1 MKIFPFGFLLLSC
14 ISYGETVLF
23 QDNFDGSPNAVLNAR
38 TPDVGTAAWV
48 AGEAFKADGTV
59 QGSVVT
65 TATLA
70 FVPMPG
76 TIYQLDVRFDCTSSG
91 TEWIG
96 AGFSEGQSAENNIPE
111 NGFVQRRS
119 AQTIGKAWAILKG
132 DPVASQPNG
141 NTAHTYGSKDG
152 LAFADGLE
160 YATGELD
167 IRIIL
172 NTKGEMWTA
181 AWHAK
186 EVGATEYKLVRPVME
201 LQDKTISSVG
211 LVTRNGEGRFSH
223 FMLKTLS
230 GELPHVR
237 AEQEPEPL
245 NILFQDNFDG
255 AASPLNNRSPN
266 VGAAKWM
273 AAPSFRGNGSIREGE
288 ECAAALPFFPTAGN
302 VYQLDVRFDC
312 ISTGTKWLGAGFAII
327 GNSGK
332 GRYVLS
338 GKSQLIGQAWAI
350 LKGDPAFTEP
360 NGNTAH
366 AQGTINGMGFQGG
379 LEEEVGTMDVRII
392 LNTEGT
398 IWTAEWYAKKATDSE
413 YTLVR
418 PTTNL
423 PDKTIN
429 AVGLLSNAGEG
440 RIDQFTLRSTAS
452 TTLVKKPARS
462 RRPEKKPK
470 AAPAPAPAPAPV
482 IESKSLGLI
491 TT

>member
-1 MKIFPFGFLLLSC
+1 MKIVAIGFLLLSC
-14 ISYGETVLF
+14 ISYGESVLF
-23 QDNFDGSPNAVLNAR
+23 QDHFDGSPNAALNAR
-38 TPDVGTAAWV
+38 TPDIGNAAWV

-70 FVPMPG
+70 FVPMAG

-96 AGFSEGQSAENNIPE
+96 AGFSEGQSAENNIAE
-111 NGFVQRRS
+111 NGFIHRRA

-141 NTAHTYGSKDG
+141 NTAHTYGSTDG

-167 IRIIL
+167 LRIIL
-172 NTKGEMWTA
+172 NTKGETWTA
-181 AWHAK
+181 AWYAK
-186 EVGATEYKLVRPVME
+186 EVDATEYKLVRPVME

-223 FMLKTLS
+223 FMLKSLS
-230 GELPHVR
+230 GELPHVS

-255 AASPLNNRSPN
+255 AASPLNNRSPK

-273 AAPSFRGNGSIREGE
+273 AAPSFKGNGSIREGE
-288 ECAAALPFFPTAGN
+288 KGAAALPFFPTAGN

-312 ISTGTKWLGAGFAII
+312 ISTGSKWVGAGFAT
-327 GNSGK
+327 SEK
-332 GRYVLS
+332 SSKRRFALP
-338 GKSQLIGQAWAI
+338 GKSHLIGQAWAI
-350 LKGDPAFTEP
+350 LKGDPAYTEP

-366 AQGTINGMGFQGG
+366 AQGTVNGIAFQGG
-379 LEEEVGTMDVRII
+379 LEEDAGTMDVRII

-398 IWTAEWYAKKATDSE
+398 IWTAEWYAKKASDSE

-423 PDKTIN
+423 PDKTID
-429 AVGLLSNAGEG
+429 AVGLLSNAGRG
-440 RIDQFTLRSTAS
+440 RVNQITLRSTAS

-470 AAPAPAPAPAPV
+470 AAPAPAPVNEPEP
-482 IESKSLGLI
+482 LGFI
-491 TT
+491 TA